1 MYDDCSECILRMLS
15 RTVTE
20 LLSGEAANRFLDEV
34 RSQPGFLG
42 GAVGPKCPVYIGRAW
57 TRLVEESGVQDPLAD
72 AKRGQ
77 NEAALAMLPAARKLV
92 RDAADPFRQAAELA
106 IVSNSIDAM
115 VGSGRPSKELPDAW
129 AAAHIAGRS
138 AADLERRVIAAR
150 SVMYIGDNCGEAVFD
165 RLLLEALRERG
176 VKCITY
182 LTRHL
187 PVLNDVTLAEA
198 KTIGLGEHAELL
210 SNGIEAMLPG
220 TDWNLLPASVQE
232 KISGVDLV
240 IVKGGGNYKLLA
252 GEPQLAGRVFFLF
265 HGKCAPVCREHG
277 VPTGTPIIWSE

>member
-1 MYDDCSECILRMLS
+1 MYADCSDCILRMLS
-15 RTVTE
+15 RTVTT
-20 LLSGEAANRFLDEV
+20 LLSEEAAKRFLDEV

-42 GAVGPKCPVYIGRAW
+42 GAIGPKCPVYIGRAW

-72 AKRGQ
+72 VKRGQ

-92 RDAADPFRQAAELA
+92 REAADPFRQATELA

-115 VGSGRPSKELPDAW
+115 VGAARPSEDLPDAW
-129 AAAHIAGRS
+129 AAARVDALRV
-138 AADLERRVIAAR
+138 ADLERRVLAAR

-176 VKCITY
+176 VESITY
-182 LTRHL
+182 LTRHR

-198 KTIGLGEHAELL
+198 ETIGLGEHAELL

-220 TDWNLLPASVQE
+220 TEWDLLPVSVRKRMAE
-232 KISGVDLV
+232 ADLV

-252 GEPQLAGRVFFLF
+252 GEPRLSGRAIFLF
-265 HGKCAPVCREHG
+265 HGKCAPVCREHA
-277 VPTGTPIIWSE
+277 VPTGTPIIWSQ